1 MHRRALVLL
10 TFGALLVAT
19 ACGSSG
25 SKHSTGSTATA
36 TAGATSSRQS
46 SARTSTTAASST
58 PGPNPNAP
66 EVSPAGDI
74 PDNQVFVRYT
84 PRAPVYS
91 VVVPEGWARTETRA
105 VATFTNDFNTIRIES
120 NSTPAAITAADARA
134 TEVPELRRNAP
145 GFNLG
150 NVNVVQRSAGPV
162 LLITYQANSPAD
174 AVTGKSVVLDVE
186 RYEYWR
192 NGTRVAI
199 TLFAPH
205 GSDNVD
211 PWRKVTDSFA
221 WSA

>member
-46 SARTSTTAASST
+46 SATSTTAASST

-120 NSTPAAITAADARA
+120 DSKGAATTAADARA
-134 TEVPELRRNAP
+134 TDVPELQRNAP

-174 AVTGKSVVLDVE
+174 SVTGKSVVLDVE

-192 NGTRVAI
+192 NGTRVTI
-199 TLFAPH
+199 TLSAPH